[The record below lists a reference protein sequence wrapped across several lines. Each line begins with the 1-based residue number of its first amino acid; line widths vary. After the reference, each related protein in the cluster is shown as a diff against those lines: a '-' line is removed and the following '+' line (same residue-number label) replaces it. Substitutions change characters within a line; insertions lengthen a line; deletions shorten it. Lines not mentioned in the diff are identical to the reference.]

1 MNKPFSAWK
10 EGLKFYGP
18 VLLLGLFMLV
28 GLWPYGY
35 GWTALPVL
43 MLAVCIALFF
53 RDFPRQIVAKPN
65 EVVSPADGTIVAI
78 EDIEHSPHYDGPTRR
93 VSIFLSV
100 LNAHVNRAPFDAQ
113 IRQILYA
120 PGQFKDAR
128 NPESSQV
135 NESNTLWMD
144 TTEGPITVRQI
155 SGAIARRIVCPIV
168 QGARL
173 QKGEKFGM
181 IRFGSRTELYL
192 PPGTHICVNLKDKVC
207 AGTSILAKFHED

>member
-10 EGLKFYGP
+10 EGLKYYGP
-18 VLLLGLFMLV
+18 VLLLGLAMLL
-28 GLWPYGY
+28 GLWSHGY

-43 MLAVCIALFF
+43 TVALCIALFF
-53 RDFPRQIVAKPN
+53 RDFPRQIMAQPN

-78 EDIEHSPHYDGPTRR
+78 EDIDDTPHYDGPTRR

-100 LNAHVNRAPFDAQ
+100 FNAHVNRAPFDAE
-113 IRQILYA
+113 IRDILYA

-135 NESNTLWMD
+135 NESNALWLD
-144 TTEGPITVRQI
+144 TPEGPITVRQI
-155 SGAIARRIVCPIV
+155 SGAVARRIVCPTAP
-168 QGARL
+168 GACL

-192 PPGTHICVNLKDKVC
+192 PPGTHVCVSLKDKVH